1 MKISNF
7 PRINRGDFSGAP
19 DWFNQFVER
28 LNPILEEVIDCL
40 QGNVHLP
47 HNMNGVYRT
56 VEVKDDT
63 EYEIQTGIRGSVIE
77 VSIAYSA
84 YYEYPRLIWKR
95 AVEDKIRFKVK
106 FDVAPSSAVEVTLR
120 ILGAGE

>member
-7 PRINRGDFSGAP
+7 PRINKGDFHGAP

-28 LNPILEEVIDCL
+28 LNPIFEEVIDCL

-47 HNMNGVYRT
+47 HNMNGVYRKVK
-56 VEVKDDT
+56 VEDDT
-63 EYEIQTGIRGSVIE
+63 EYEVQTGIRGSAIE
-77 VSIAYSA
+77 VSLAHSSWYS
-84 YYEYPRLIWKR
+84 YPRLIWKR
-95 AVEDKIRFKVK
+95 ATEDKIQFKVK
-106 FDVAPSSAVEVTLR
+106 FDVAPPAAVEVTLK